1 MADPTFTVEYTKNQ
15 IATFEQR
22 YSALR
27 IACTQETMSQGG
39 SLVFQVSG
47 SGSASAVTRGSSG
60 QIPYFTTDNTQS
72 TVTLVENHAPF
83 ERTGFNIFATQGDM
97 VAVMHDE
104 AVGTLNRAIDDA
116 IIAQLD
122 TATLDT
128 GAAQTASVQMVMHAR
143 TILSNN
149 KVDLTNP
156 DMIYGIVSPGFM
168 AYIMQT
174 PEFSSKDYVNVQPF
188 MGPSRRMLRWLG
200 INWIEHPALTG
211 SVGAGSTG
219 VSEKC
224 YLLHRHAI
232 GHAANSKEM
241 KVAVGYDDKQ
251 DTSWARASLWHGAK
265 KLQNTGIVQWLH
277 DSSAFAAT

>member
-1 MADPTFTVEYTKNQ
+1 MADPTFTVEYRKTQ

-27 IACTQETMSQGG
+27 VACVQETMNQGG

-47 SGSASAVTRGSSG
+47 SGSATAVTRGASG
-60 QIPYFTTDNTQS
+60 QIPYFSTDNTQS

-83 ERTGFNIFATQGDM
+83 ERTGFNVFATQGDM

-116 IIAQLD
+116 IITQLD
-122 TATLDT
+122 TATLTT
-128 GAAQTASVQMVMHAR
+128 GAAQTASVHLVMHAR

-156 DMIYGIVSPGFM
+156 DMIYGIASPAFM
-168 AYIMQT
+168 AYLMQA

-188 MGPSRRMLRWLG
+188 MGPPRRMLRWLG
-200 INWIEHPALTG
+200 INWCEHPALSG

-219 VSEKC
+219 LSEKC
-224 YLLHRHAI
+224 YLLHRNAM
-232 GHAANSKEM
+232 GHAANSAEM
-241 KVAVGYDDKQ
+241 KVAVGYDEKQ
-251 DTSWARASLWHGAK
+251 DASWARASLWHGAK
-265 KLQNTGIVQWLH
+265 KLQNTGIVQIPH
-277 DSSAFAAT
+277 DGSAFVAV